1 MAVNQSLISL
11 AGFSLASFSLTTL
24 LGGLPAQGQ
33 MSSGGAI
40 EPQITAGVTFEPP
53 GDETLKNSQG
63 GATRDSGYCPIDSST
78 DSVNSARSVVPL
90 MPKNRADG
98 LTVSDRPTFFIYVPS
113 GSAEQIFFTLKDQNE
128 DYYYQKTVSV
138 PESASIVSVQLPEDA
153 PPLDVGKNY
162 QWTFVVACQMPV
174 RPDSP
179 IVTGWV
185 TRVTPDSVG
194 LNLNSTRHRVNATPS
209 LEMAQ
214 LYGSAG
220 VWFDALT
227 TLALLRDQEPENYT
241 AVWKEFLASVGL
253 EAIASEPLMLDQN

>member
-11 AGFSLASFSLTTL
+11 AGFSLVSFSLTTL

-40 EPQITAGVTFEPP
+40 EGQIIAGVTFEPP
-53 GDETLKNSQG
+53 GEETLKNSQG
-63 GATRDSGYCPIDSST
+63 GATRDSGYCPVDGSIDGVSSPQ
-78 DSVNSARSVVPL
+78 SVVPL
-90 MPKNRADG
+90 MPKNRSDG
-98 LTVSDRPTFFIYVPS
+98 LTVSDHPTFFMYVSS

-138 PESASIVSVQLPEDA
+138 PEGASIVSVQLPEDA
-153 PPLDVGKNY
+153 PPLEVGKNY
-162 QWTFVVACQMPV
+162 QWTFVMACQMPV

-185 TRVTPDSVG
+185 KRVTPDSVG
-194 LNLNSTRHRVNATPS
+194 LNLNSTLGVNPTPS

-220 VWFDALT
+220 VWFDLVK
-227 TLALLRDQEPENYT
+227 TLADLRHQEPENYT
-241 AVWKEFLASVGL
+241 AVWQEFLGSVGL
-253 EAIASEPLMLDQN
+253 EAIASEPLMLNQN